1 MLKGVC
7 SAGFMT
13 AEQPTASDGAIFQA
27 AMTRG
32 KFQGKTAPA
41 TPAGSL
47 TINANALGPVGAI
60 LPKLLSAN
68 SAYH

>member
-1 MLKGVC
+1 
-7 SAGFMT
+7 MT

-32 KFQGKTAPA
+32 KFQGNTAPA

-47 TINANALGPVGAI
+47 TIKARCTWTSWRDLTKAFI
-60 LPKLLSAN
+60 S
-68 SAYH
+68 